1 MTPLFYS
8 NNMYFNL
15 VMNNNLKEGV
25 LNTGG
30 QQISA
35 LRPVINVSG
44 SVTENVDGTVDNPY
58 IIK

>member
-1 MTPLFYS
+1 
-8 NNMYFNL
+8 
-15 VMNNNLKEGV
+15 MNNNLKEGV